1 MVMCV
6 IFQWLYEIY
15 FLKPYNEELNSFL
28 TDYNTD
34 LSLLEFDKTTI
45 FDIMIES
52 INNTSDN
59 SNLISNT
66 FSFNSYYYLRPKQI
80 WTKKIYEIFKEMS

>member
-1 MVMCV
+1 MGYGNVCY
-6 IFQWLYEIY
+6 FQWLYEIY
-15 FLKPYNEELNSFL
+15 FLKQYNEELNSFL

-66 FSFNSYYYLRPKQI
+66 FSFNSDYLRPKQN
-80 WTKKIYEIFKEMS
+80 